1 MKTNGTSDILYT
13 KLIILYSTSRES
25 EGTPDHQGKLDLLD
39 RQYAILPVYSH
50 YVKDWHPC
58 AT

>member
-25 EGTPDHQGKLDLLD
+25 KGTPDHQGKLDLLD
-39 RQYAILPVYSH
+39 HQYAVNQH
-50 YVKDWHPC
+50 ECV
-58 AT
+58 